1 METIINYVETMFINL
16 PETAELQQLKQ
27 DILLNM
33 EDKYN
38 ELKAAGKSENE
49 AVGTVISEFGNLD
62 EILDELD
69 SEGGQFEEDV
79 ELLPVVDMAEASNYV
94 AVRRKTGFN
103 IACGVLFCMLGV
115 ASLLAVQGWANG
127 NEQLELIGLVPLFL
141 LAAVGVG
148 LFIVSGFRLK
158 PFEYMEKSFV
168 LTGTTRKEIDRQKET
183 YYRSYVV
190 SITAGVMICIISMAA
205 IFVAEALAPD
215 NDQMTLYAI
224 SIMLLIA
231 SIGVFLIVYA
241 GNVQGAYTTLLEKG
255 KNRQPTKEELQ
266 RRSWTKK
273 IASVVWTATTA
284 VYLLAGILFGAWG
297 KAWILFAI
305 VGIISSFW
313 ETDDD

>member
-103 IACGVLFCMLGV
+103 ICLRGVVLYAGRGV
-115 ASLLAVQGWANG
+115 APSCA
-127 NEQLELIGLVPLFL
+127 
-141 LAAVGVG
+141 GVG
-148 LFIVSGFRLK
+148 K
-158 PFEYMEKSFV
+158 
-168 LTGTTRKEIDRQKET
+168 RQ
-183 YYRSYVV
+183 
-190 SITAGVMICIISMAA
+190 
-205 IFVAEALAPD
+205 
-215 NDQMTLYAI
+215 
-224 SIMLLIA
+224 
-231 SIGVFLIVYA
+231 
-241 GNVQGAYTTLLEKG
+241 
-255 KNRQPTKEELQ
+255 
-266 RRSWTKK
+266 
-273 IASVVWTATTA
+273 
-284 VYLLAGILFGAWG
+284 
-297 KAWILFAI
+297 
-305 VGIISSFW
+305 
-313 ETDDD
+313 